1 MSSVIGNLRVV
12 LGLDSTA
19 FQKGMTDAAA
29 SLKKIGAEIVKI
41 GRSLSV
47 RVTAPVLAFG
57 ALTLKTAADFQTAMN
72 KVAAVSGAT
81 GDELAALSK
90 QARDLGATT
99 QFSSSEAADA
109 MNFLAMAG
117 YKTDEILGA
126 MPDTLRLA
134 SAAQLDMGAAADIVT
149 NIMSGYSMQVEDLA
163 HANDVLVKAFTSA
176 NTDLRQLGEALKYA
190 GPVAN
195 AAGVEFE
202 EAAAALGMMGNAG
215 IQASMAGTSLRG
227 AISRILSPTKKMQT
241 IMDEAGLSFTDAHG
255 RILPLAEIIEQLEPH
270 ADNAGMMMDLFGQ
283 RAGPAMAALVS
294 QGSGALR
301 DLTAELRDSGGT
313 AERVSKVQ
321 MEGLNGALKELR
333 SVFEEL
339 QLKIAEGGLLEWAE
353 QFVKWL
359 TRLVQRVSQVSPEM
373 LRWGIVLSGI
383 AAAMGPVLIGLGF
396 MVSGAGAL
404 AGAFGALVPVVS
416 AVAAGIA
423 ALSAPVAAA
432 VAVIA
437 GAAYL
442 VWENWEKVG
451 PWFTDLFSGLMNTFA
466 GLAEFIVGIVNG
478 DLSMASAGLQRS
490 WEGLQLFFETLWD
503 GVVAAFQGAW
513 EKIEEIVGW
522 IKDEVAFLDDPD
534 STLNRFLNRFTGANK
549 DGPISS
555 GPYTGGA
562 TGPVL
567 PGTSVPF
574 DMQRG
579 LQDGT
584 ADIRAQGVTD
594 AEAYGDG
601 FREGMGIRSPSRV
614 MIEIGEYLSQGLG
627 IGIENG
633 QPRVQNASENV
644 GQSFADSIMP
654 YFDGVIR
661 GTSSVREAF
670 SSMLQD
676 MASQLMSSGLRGLLG
691 SLFGGG
697 GFLGLGIPGF
707 ATGGQHG
714 GGWRIVGERGPELE
728 ATGPARY
735 FTAAQTQQMLAGG
748 GAGGEVDVRV
758 FVDNG
763 GNWQAEVA
771 RIAGRVSAT
780 VVGETGRRQSD
791 RSYLTGG
798 A

>member
-12 LGLDSTA
+12 LGLDSAA

-29 SLKKIGAEIVKI
+29 SLKKIGAEIDKI

-99 QFSSSEAADA
+99 QFSASEAAEA

-117 YKTDEILGA
+117 YRTDQILGA

-134 SAAQLDMGAAADIVT
+134 SAAQLDMASAADIVT
-149 NIMSGYSMQVEDLA
+149 NIMAGYSMEVADLA

-255 RILPLAEIIEQLEPH
+255 RILPLADIIEQLEPH
-270 ADNAGMMMDLFGQ
+270 ADNAGMMMELFGQ

-294 QGSGALR
+294 QGSDALR

-339 QLKIAEGGLLEWAE
+339 QLKIAESGLLEWAE

-359 TRLVQRVSQVSPEM
+359 TRLVQRISQASPEM

-383 AAAMGPVLIGLGF
+383 AAAMGPVLIGLGV

-451 PWFTDLFSGLMNTFA
+451 PWFTDLFRGLMDTFA
-466 GLAEFIVGIVNG
+466 GLAEFIVGLVNA

-490 WEGLQLFFETLWD
+490 WEGLQLFFETLWE
-503 GVVAAFQGAW
+503 GVVAAFKWAKEQIQPIIDW
-513 EKIEEIVGW
+513 F
-522 IKDEVAFLDDPD
+522 DEAVDRIDRG
-534 STLNRFLNRFTGANK
+534 LNRITGANK

-579 LQDGT
+579 LQAGT
-584 ADIRAQGVTD
+584 AGIRAQGVTD

-627 IGIENG
+627 IGIEKG
-633 QPRVQNASENV
+633 QPHVQNASENV
-644 GQSFADSIMP
+644 GQSFSDSIMP
-654 YFDGVIR
+654 YFEGVIR

-676 MASQLMSSGLRGLLG
+676 MASQLMSSGLHGLLG

-697 GFLGLGIPGF
+697 GFFGLRIPGF
-707 ATGGQHG
+707 ATNGQHG

-735 FTAAQTQQMLAGG
+735 YPAAQTQPMRAGG
-748 GAGGEVDVRV
+748 GAGGELDVRLYI
-758 FVDNG
+758 DNG

>member
-12 LGLDSTA
+12 LGLDSAA
-19 FQKGMTDAAA
+19 FQKGMTDAAS
-29 SLKKIGAEIVKI
+29 SLKKIGADMQKA
-41 GRSLSV
+41 GRNLSV
-47 RVTAPVLAFG
+47 RLTAPLTGFGVLS
-57 ALTLKTAADFQTAMN
+57 LKTAADFQTAMN

-99 QFSSSEAADA
+99 QFSAAEAADA
-109 MNFLAMAG
+109 MNFMAMAG

-163 HANDVLVKAFTSA
+163 LANDVLVKAFTSA
-176 NTDLRQLGEALKYA
+176 NTDLRQLGEAMKYA
-190 GPVAN
+190 GPVAS

-227 AISRILSPTKKMQT
+227 AIARILSPTKKMQT

-255 RILPLAEIIEQLEPH
+255 RILPLADIIEQLEPH
-270 ADNAGMMMDLFGQ
+270 ADNAGMMMELFGQ

-294 QGSGALR
+294 QGSDAFR

-313 AERVSKVQ
+313 AERVSKIQ

-339 QLKIAEGGLLEWAE
+339 QLKIAESGLLEWAE

-359 TRLVQRVSQVSPEM
+359 TRLVQRISQASPEM

-451 PWFTDLFSGLMNTFA
+451 PWFTDLFSGLMDTFA

-503 GVVAAFQGAW
+503 GVVAAFRWAKEQIQPIIDWFDEA
-513 EKIEEIVGW
+513 VGR
-522 IKDEVAFLDDPD
+522 IDRG
-534 STLNRFLNRFTGANK
+534 LNRITGANK

-579 LQDGT
+579 LQAGT
-584 ADIRAQGVTD
+584 AGIRDQGVTD

-633 QPRVQNASENV
+633 QPHVQNASENV

-676 MASQLMSSGLRGLLG
+676 MASRLMSSGLQALLG
-691 SLFGGG
+691 GLFGGG
-697 GFLGLGIPGF
+697 GFLGLRIPGF

>member
-29 SLKKIGAEIVKI
+29 SLKKIGAEIDRI

-99 QFSSSEAADA
+99 QFSAAEAADA

-117 YKTDEILGA
+117 YKTNEILGA

-227 AISRILSPTKKMQT
+227 AISRILSPTKKMQG
-241 IMDEAGLSFTDAHG
+241 IMDEAGLSFKDAEG

-270 ADNAGMMMDLFGQ
+270 ADDAGMMMELFGQ

-294 QGSGALR
+294 QGSDALR
-301 DLTAELRDSGGT
+301 DLTQELRDSGGT

-339 QLKIAEGGLLEWAE
+339 QLKIAESGLLEWAE

-359 TRLVQRVSQVSPEM
+359 TRLVQRISQASPEM

-383 AAAMGPVLIGLGF
+383 AAAMGPVLIGLGV

-404 AGAFGALVPVVS
+404 AGAFGALMPVVS
-416 AVAAGIA
+416 AIAAGIA
-423 ALSAPVAAA
+423 ALSAPVTAA

-466 GLAEFIVGIVNG
+466 GLAEFIVGLVNA

-490 WEGLQLFFETLWD
+490 WEGLQLFFETLWE
-503 GVVAAFQGAW
+503 GVVAAFRWAKEQIQPIIDW
-513 EKIEEIVGW
+513 F
-522 IKDEVAFLDDPD
+522 DEAVDRIDRG
-534 STLNRFLNRFTGANK
+534 LNRITGANK

-555 GPYTGGA
+555 GAYTGGA

-567 PGTSVPF
+567 PGTSVPM

-579 LQDGT
+579 LQAGT
-584 ADIRAQGVTD
+584 AGIRAQGVTD

-633 QPRVQNASENV
+633 QPHVQNASENV

-670 SSMLQD
+670 AGMLQD
-676 MASQLMSSGLRGLLG
+676 MASQLMSSGLHGLLG
-691 SLFGGG
+691 SLLGGG
-697 GFLGLGIPGF
+697 GFFGLRIPGF

-748 GAGGEVDVRV
+748 GAAGELDVRLYI
-758 FVDNG
+758 DNG